1 MYILSPESDHSGK
14 DTGNT
19 PVPEV
24 EVKKES
30 NIINSLMEQLTQMK
44 KKNDALVRLILLPY
58 WVTNFLKQTQ
68 KLFESVLKFE
78 FWQFLWL
85 YEIGYFQ
92 SVHWNHRKSRKFH
105 WNKSFKLI
113 KKVSF

>member
-58 WVTNFLKQTQ
+58 
-68 KLFESVLKFE
+68 
-78 FWQFLWL
+78 
-85 YEIGYFQ
+85 
-92 SVHWNHRKSRKFH
+92 
-105 WNKSFKLI
+105 
-113 KKVSF
+113 